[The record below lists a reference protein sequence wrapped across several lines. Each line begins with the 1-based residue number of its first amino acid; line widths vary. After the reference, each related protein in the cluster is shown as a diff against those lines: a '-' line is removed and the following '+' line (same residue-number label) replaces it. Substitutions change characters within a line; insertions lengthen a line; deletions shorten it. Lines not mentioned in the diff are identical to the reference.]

1 MIFASIVFIKLQDE
15 MFKLVNTPI
24 FYTQEYY
31 QLLNQRVVTY
41 VNVDS
46 AVTGFKL
53 HLIFVIFCSRHGCF
67 CNSMQTLIWIR
78 KFLVRVRILQNSLE
92 FIPVG
97 KVNNR
102 NSRTRCEI
110 YSKSTIKTPER
121 RQRCSSASI
130 VHFEQENADWDY

>member
-1 MIFASIVFIKLQDE
+1 

-67 CNSMQTLIWIR
+67 CNSMQTLIWIK
-78 KFLVRVRILQNSLE
+78 KFLVRVRILHNSLE

-121 RQRCSSASI
+121 RKWHRSGVFI
-130 VHFEQENADWDY
+130 VNFEHIPQIVLVFLLLTLNM